1 MEENLAKLITNAV
14 AEGIK
19 QGLGNNL
26 QNTNGKDP
34 YELLTMEQVSEEFDI
49 GITKVQRMFRDS
61 ELPVQRY
68 TKPFKVARRAIQ
80 EYMTVSHEYLRGKG
94 E

>member
-1 MEENLAKLITNAV
+1 MEESLSELIKNSV
-14 AEGIK
+14 AEGIR
-19 QGLGNNL
+19 QGFGSNL

-34 YELLTMEQVSEEFDI
+34 YELLTAEQVHEEFDI
-49 GITKVQRMFRDS
+49 GLTKVQRMFRDP

-68 TKPFKVARRAIQ
+68 TKPFKVARRAVQ
-80 EYMTVSHEYLRGKG
+80 EYMTVKRDYLCGK